1 MTQKVLARF
10 DDAQLFLFVR
20 HLFAVEGFEVVL
32 AADNDAG
39 AQPTEADYV
48 AVVVDAANQAV
59 PERLVEIRRAFPRA
73 ALVILSKGDQ
83 GFDDVLGTDDLLL
96 ARPFDPSKL
105 VRFLRRLRYRGTT
118 TGSSSGFDGTF
129 KFADLEMNL
138 ARMQVLRSGMEVPL
152 TPLQFKLLRH
162 MLERPAE
169 ACSRDDFIERC
180 WPDNAEVEPRTVDI
194 HLGHIRR
201 TLKRF
206 GPDLIRT
213 VRGAGYA
220 LRAPGDVQDDEV
232 RSSGG

>member
-1 MTQKVLARF
+1 MSQKVLARF

-32 AADNDAG
+32 AGDN
-39 AQPTEADYV
+39 EANVPLIEPDYV
-48 AVVVDAANQAV
+48 AVVIDAANLSSPGSLIQMRQSF
-59 PERLVEIRRAFPRA
+59 PEA
-73 ALVILSKGDQ
+73 ALVILSKLDQ
-83 GFDDVLGTDDLLL
+83 PFDDMLGCDDLLL
-96 ARPFDPSKL
+96 TRPFDPSRL
-105 VRFLRRLRYRGTT
+105 TRFLRQLRYRSAKSRPLSGT
-118 TGSSSGFDGTF
+118 DATF

-138 ARMQVLRSGMEVPL
+138 ARMQVLRSGLEVPL

-162 MLERPAE
+162 MMERPAE
-169 ACSRDDFIERC
+169 ACTRDAFIENC
-180 WPDNAEVEPRTVDI
+180 WPENVEVEPRTVDI

-220 LRAPGDVQDDEV
+220 LREPGEAHNNDVTSSDD
-232 RSSGG
+232 